1 MICPRCGTENDLE
14 QSYCRQCGLTLST
27 VRLALE
33 GHLDEAM
40 VKIKHARNT
49 LRNGAGITVMSV
61 LILILGHLIGSI
73 GGSVLIL
80 TPFDLLVV
88 GIISLIGVPL
98 IIKGALGIERAN
110 NLLSGKDM
118 LGRST
123 LGRPEQSS
131 TALPSGDV
139 ANSLDARLQAPEPV
153 TEHTTIHLEGR
164 KPER

>member
-1 MICPRCGTENDLE
+1 
-14 QSYCRQCGLTLST
+14 
-27 VRLALE
+27 
-33 GHLDEAM
+33 M

-49 LRNGAGITVMSV
+49 LRNGAGITGMSI

-139 ANSLDARLQAPEPV
+139 ANSLDARLQAPESV